1 MLFSC
6 IALWESG
13 MLKAYP
19 EPNIEIENPI
29 LGDLQAARQKYS
41 ASTMPYLALSAAI
54 IYLINAF
61 FAFLFCCQVNFEID
75 LELTGNDWLQKIT
88 QPNFDVTK
96 KKENEE
102 KKKKG

>member
-1 MLFSC
+1 MKL
-6 IALWESG
+6 
-13 MLKAYP
+13 YT
-19 EPNIEIENPI
+19 
-29 LGDLQAARQKYS
+29 ARGTGIS
-41 ASTMPYLALSAAI
+41 DIALSAAI

-102 KKKKG
+102 KKKKGQNKVI

>member
-1 MLFSC
+1 MSVLGSR
-6 IALWESG
+6 IYTSRDYTAHGSWI
-13 MLKAYP
+13 P
-19 EPNIEIENPI
+19 E
-29 LGDLQAARQKYS
+29 
-41 ASTMPYLALSAAI
+41 LALSAAI

-102 KKKKG
+102 KKKKGQNKVI

>member
-1 MLFSC
+1 
-6 IALWESG
+6 
-13 MLKAYP
+13 
-19 EPNIEIENPI
+19 
-29 LGDLQAARQKYS
+29 
-41 ASTMPYLALSAAI
+41 
-54 IYLINAF
+54 LINAF

>member
-1 MLFSC
+1 MTSA
-6 IALWESG
+6 IPRNTTRGLWI
-13 MLKAYP
+13 
-19 EPNIEIENPI
+19 PNI
-29 LGDLQAARQKYS
+29 
-41 ASTMPYLALSAAI
+41 ALSAAI

-102 KKKKG
+102 KKKKGQIKVI